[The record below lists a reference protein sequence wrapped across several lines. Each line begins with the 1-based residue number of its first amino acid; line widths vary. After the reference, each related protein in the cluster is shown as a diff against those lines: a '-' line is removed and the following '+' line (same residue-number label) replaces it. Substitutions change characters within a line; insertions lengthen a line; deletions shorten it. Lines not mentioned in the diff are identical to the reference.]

1 MTLLDV
7 QCEHIILFLF
17 IFLSHVWLTADCVSP
32 RLTRSILQQLFY
44 GLLFPS
50 YLEAGEKTKGWKCYC
65 FLRWR
70 DGGIFFFLG
79 GGCLDLTFRCLNRLL
94 FPAESADEDIPDA
107 MFKESCITEQTQYF
121 FDNDERS
128 YSGVLDCGNC
138 SRYLRFFPR
147 LKYRHQRVWYQL
159 TRDDPYLRYLC
170 CSGKFT

>member
-70 DGGIFFFLG
+70 DGGIFFFFWG
-79 GGCLDLTFRCLNRLL
+79 
-94 FPAESADEDIPDA
+94 
-107 MFKESCITEQTQYF
+107 
-121 FDNDERS
+121 
-128 YSGVLDCGNC
+128 GVLRFDLQVSEPSPVF
-138 SRYLRFFPR
+138 SRVSGRGHTGRHVQGELHHGADSVLLWQWREVLLRSAGLRKLFQVSPIFPKAEISASEG
-147 LKYRHQRVWYQL
+147 LISAH
-159 TRDDPYLRYLC
+159 
-170 CSGKFT
+170 